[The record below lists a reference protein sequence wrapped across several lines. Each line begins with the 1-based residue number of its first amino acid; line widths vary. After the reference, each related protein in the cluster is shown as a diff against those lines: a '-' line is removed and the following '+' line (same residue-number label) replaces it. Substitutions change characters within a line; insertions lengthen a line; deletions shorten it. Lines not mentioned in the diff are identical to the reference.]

1 MDEFGRKSG
10 RKNRPKFFHFSG
22 QILGGKF
29 SSGNSLRIF
38 VRKSQEKISDHNLS
52 FSDRKNER
60 I

>member
-1 MDEFGRKSG
+1 MNEFGRKSA
-10 RKNRPKFFHFSG
+10 RKNLPKFFHFSG

-29 SSGNSLRIF
+29 STGISFRIF

-52 FSDRKNER
+52 FYDRKNER